1 MPMWLCLLCIWV
13 HINATLKLA
22 VEEIRPFFVLTKAM
36 WKPLQ
41 ELSEFEGCVNV
52 VLTRARETHN
62 MRESSPTAGS
72 IRHSFGPS
80 SFFHPF
86 DVDTSNER
94 SLAQSFSHCQLPSV
108 TLSAAP
114 HSPPSLPIVTL
125 LRRCRSRS
133 YPFSLS
139 LPLSPLLNT
148 NSPQSSNG
156 FRAVGPSVISSWSS
170 ISCLRFRPILL
181 LPSIRFS
188 PNRPEG
194 SRISSWEDIR
204 AFLGGEF
211 PIFLEMA
218 SSLEALLAEE
228 GFRGRRSMTRSRAS
242 FGSDNVTTPLYSSR
256 GQHKP
261 HSSSVNRTRTQ
272 RTRSDVSR
280 YSFNGRLGKS
290 DSLGSTQPR
299 DNLIT
304 RERMNGKGMEP
315 LEGRGD
321 MERLGDRRFEVSSD
335 AFSRNEIVEV
345 GVENS
350 ERIKNVYLSVGKGP
364 LRMEK
369 YLAAGDESTDSMGNN
384 MKSDRRGPSSSKHL
398 LGDPSSAR
406 NGRTSTKPAG
416 PFENSRLEKHV
427 QSTLSDSLPALDEVA
442 IRAIVSILIGYITP
456 FLKDKDFRINL
467 RDKCFLSLNFVES
480 EEYQNGESKVI
491 CNLAQAIETVERAAE
506 EYRDPK
512 DLKRASLQL
521 SVITGLNAGELKNGF
536 TCGVPNCKLSAC
548 AHLYL
553 SVIYKIN
560 KKDRVSAKHILQVF
574 ADSPLQGRRLLLPE
588 LWENFFYPHLSHL
601 QLWHSQEVDSLVDA
615 TSRARKLKLLDKVY
629 NEILDSG
636 TRQFAVYY
644 KDWLTEGSE
653 APLFPS
659 INIPSVSVDTVELTD
674 SLSHSGELGNPVS
687 APHPQPMVSKKL
699 YEAMFGCSNKSGA
712 EDDEGENCRKS
723 SGGSSFDFKETSTH
737 SYETVKYMDQHSIAN
752 SAKRL
757 EDEGF
762 PEDGLLLTVD
772 KERGL
777 LKASVSVQEDENDEI
792 SNSSSRQQMTVE
804 TELRYS
810 PQTNNVSELK
820 RLAKSVFQPE
830 QTDGF
835 DIKMDIP
842 SRPNAES
849 VTEHLAKVV
858 KAKSSLQELYR
869 SDKYSGEGSSTIPQY
884 LICPLTRQ
892 LFEDPVTL
900 ETGQTFERA
909 AIQKWFDEGN
919 KTCPVTGNSLE
930 CLSVPLTNMVINCVI
945 DSWKS
950 KHCQNILAF
959 ASQMMEEKE
968 GRDFAHPDDGSISML
983 EQLIT
988 IYSKEERIA
997 NLKHLISLG
1006 GVQYL
1011 IRRFSLGTT
1020 EEKIRVAALL
1030 ICCIEADAS
1039 CRDQIA
1045 KAINIQVLIELL
1057 RSKQIE
1063 ARTNAVSLLA
1073 ELICRKRRKDVTDI
1087 LRGLPKEEMVN
1098 VGPQKYSI
1106 YREEAVDAIAVALNL
1121 SLTDENVKETCCKAL
1136 SILGGC
1142 LSPSGKL
1149 TEAGFDVSC
1158 QANLKDNKE
1167 HGSPQDHAIL
1177 YGDENLAHE
1186 QWLRYLL
1193 TSLLGNEKK
1202 SFLEA
1207 ISKCLALGESNLVL
1221 ACLKMVAWLSYVL
1234 SSLSD
1239 IECQL
1244 STFAGLVRQLKENLQ
1259 GGEEEHRILAS
1270 FSLMNFSKI
1279 PDA

>member
-1 MPMWLCLLCIWV
+1 MDF
-13 HINATLKLA
+13 ARSA
-22 VEEIRPFFVLTKAM
+22 
-36 WKPLQ
+36 PLSFP
-41 ELSEFEGCVNV
+41 LG
-52 VLTRARETHN
+52 RAFHVF
-62 MRESSPTAGS
+62 GS
-72 IRHSFGPS
+72 GRFCCFHQSASRRIGPK
-80 SFFHPF
+80 
-86 DVDTSNER
+86 DLE
-94 SLAQSFSHCQLPSV
+94 
-108 TLSAAP
+108 SAAGKISETVLNFA
-114 HSPPSLPIVTL
+114 HIVN
-125 LRRCRSRS
+125 
-133 YPFSLS
+133 FS
-139 LPLSPLLNT
+139 
-148 NSPQSSNG
+148 
-156 FRAVGPSVISSWSS
+156 
-170 ISCLRFRPILL
+170 
-181 LPSIRFS
+181 
-188 PNRPEG
+188 
-194 SRISSWEDIR
+194 

-350 ERIKNVYLSVGKGP
+350 ERIKDAYLSVGKGP

-560 KKDRVSAKHILQVF
+560 KKDRVSAKHILHVF

-930 CLSVPLTNMVINCVI
+930 CLSVPLTNM
-945 DSWKS
+945 
-950 KHCQNILAF
+950 
-959 ASQMMEEKE
+959 
-968 GRDFAHPDDGSISML
+968 
-983 EQLIT
+983 
-988 IYSKEERIA
+988 
-997 NLKHLISLG
+997 
-1006 GVQYL
+1006 YL

-1098 VGPQKYSI
+1098 VMHVILLYLRSSQSQERPLVAVLLLHLDLLVGPQKYSI

-1136 SILGGC
+1136 SILAGC

-1279 PDA
+1279 PG